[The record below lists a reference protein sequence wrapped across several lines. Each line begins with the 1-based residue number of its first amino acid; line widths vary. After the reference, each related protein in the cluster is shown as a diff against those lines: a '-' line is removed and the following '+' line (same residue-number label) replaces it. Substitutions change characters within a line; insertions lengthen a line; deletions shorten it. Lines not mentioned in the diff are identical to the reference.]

1 MGRVALR
8 HSDTRQPETVTMH
21 RSLIAFAGVAALGVM
36 GAASA
41 ATHPGPEN
49 PPMALLAPTA
59 HAALSATDLRIAQS
73 DEATK
78 DDGMEQGH
86 GEMKPEEMEDSHGH
100 DDMGTEEGGHDASP
114 AQAHG
119 MGTVIIVKTDQN
131 MVVVDHQDIPGFMGA
146 MTMGFTVT
154 DPSLLDHVAAGD
166 MVRFTIE
173 TATGQIIDIEKA
185 H

>member
-1 MGRVALR
+1 
-8 HSDTRQPETVTMH
+8 MH
-21 RSLIAFAGVAALGVM
+21 RSLIAFAGAAALGVM
-36 GAASA
+36 GATSA

-49 PPMALLAPTA
+49 PPTALLAPAA
-59 HAALSATDLRIAQS
+59 HAASSATALRIAQS

-86 GEMKPEEMEDSHGH
+86 GEMKPEEMEDGHGH
-100 DDMGTEEGGHDASP
+100 DDMGTEEGGHDASS

-119 MGTVIIVKTDQN
+119 MGTVIMIKTDQN
-131 MVVVDHQDIPGFMGA
+131 MVVVDHQDIPGYMGT

-154 DPSLLDHVAAGD
+154 DPSLLDRVAAGD

-173 TATGQIIDIEKA
+173 TATGQILDIEKA
-185 H
+185 HQ